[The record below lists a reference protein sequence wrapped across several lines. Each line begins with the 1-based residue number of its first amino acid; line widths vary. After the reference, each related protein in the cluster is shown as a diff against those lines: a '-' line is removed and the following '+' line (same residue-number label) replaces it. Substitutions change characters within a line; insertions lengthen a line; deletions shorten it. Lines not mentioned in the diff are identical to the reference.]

1 MTKSTVLLAITRGVG
16 WLRLNRA
23 DKRNALSQQLI
34 SDLNAALD
42 QIENDPSCRV
52 IVVTGMGPAFSAGGD
67 LREFKQFLDRGDRE
81 GLVRFVDRTAKTLS
95 RLEDSPRPVIA
106 AVNGVA
112 VAGGMELL
120 LCCDIVLAADT
131 ALIGDGHARY
141 GVLPGA
147 GGVARLVNKVP
158 PNIAAR
164 LLLSGELLPAGHRHL
179 TGLVDEVVPHD
190 ELIGVAGKLAAHI
203 ADLSPLALAH
213 MKRTAHSARNQPV
226 SVGLGLELT
235 TFGDYIGSRDF
246 AEGMSAFSE
255 HRAPVF
261 TGQ

>member
-81 GLVRFVDRTAKTLS
+81 GLVRFVDHTAKTLS

-141 GVLPGA
+141 GAPSRA
-147 GGVARLVNKVP
+147 
-158 PNIAAR
+158 
-164 LLLSGELLPAGHRHL
+164 
-179 TGLVDEVVPHD
+179 
-190 ELIGVAGKLAAHI
+190 
-203 ADLSPLALAH
+203 
-213 MKRTAHSARNQPV
+213 
-226 SVGLGLELT
+226 
-235 TFGDYIGSRDF
+235 GSRSLGQQGP
-246 AEGMSAFSE
+246 AQ
-255 HRAPVF
+255 HRRAVA
-261 TGQ
+261 TQR